1 VTPPPR
7 GDLNMDTVEKI
18 VEDFASDIA
27 LSPFSSGTSLR

>member
-1 VTPPPR
+1 
-7 GDLNMDTVEKI
+7 MDTVEKI